1 MRKKKPAYLD
11 IYQTLRN
18 AISEGVYPYG
28 TKLPSKRSLS
38 SQFNLS
44 LVTIEHALELLNE
57 EGYIEPKERAG
68 LFVTYRSDS
77 VLNVQEEIDSEF
89 SFPTDIPED
98 SFPFSVLARTIRRVL
113 SEYQE
118 EILIKSPPHG
128 LPLLQGAIANH
139 LLTSRGIHVQPE
151 QILIGSGAEYLYGL
165 IVMMLGRDKVYGV
178 EDPSYETILKMY
190 EANGVT
196 VEKLKLGSNGIRSG
210 ELERSTADVL
220 HITPFHSWPTGITA
234 DASKRREYLRWAEKR
249 NAILIEDDYDSE
261 FTLSGKP
268 ADTLFGME
276 PDHHVI
282 YLSTFS
288 KTIAPSV
295 RIGYMILPKDR
306 LEDFEKKA
314 GFYSCTVSTFS
325 QLILYELI
333 HSGDY
338 ERQINRIRRRRRRSR

>member
-1 MRKKKPAYLD
+1 MKKKKPAYLD

-18 AISEGVYPYG
+18 TITEGVYPYG

-68 LFVTYRSDS
+68 LFVTYRSDT

-89 SFPTDIPED
+89 SLPTDVPDD

-118 EILIKSPPHG
+118 EILIKSPSHG

-165 IVMMLGRDKVYGV
+165 IVTMLGRDKVYGV

-249 NAILIEDDYDSE
+249 NAVLIEDDYDSE

-295 RIGYMILPKDR
+295 RIGYMILPKER

>member
-1 MRKKKPAYLD
+1 MKKKKPAYLD

-18 AISEGVYPYG
+18 TITEGVYPYG

-68 LFVTYRSDS
+68 LFVTYRSDT

-89 SFPTDIPED
+89 SLPTDVPDD

-118 EILIKSPPHG
+118 EILIKSPSHG

-165 IVMMLGRDKVYGV
+165 IVTMLGRDKVYGV

-249 NAILIEDDYDSE
+249 NAVLIEDDYDNE

-295 RIGYMILPKDR
+295 RIGYMILPKER

>member
-18 AISEGVYPYG
+18 AISEGVYPSG

-89 SFPTDIPED
+89 SFPTDVPED